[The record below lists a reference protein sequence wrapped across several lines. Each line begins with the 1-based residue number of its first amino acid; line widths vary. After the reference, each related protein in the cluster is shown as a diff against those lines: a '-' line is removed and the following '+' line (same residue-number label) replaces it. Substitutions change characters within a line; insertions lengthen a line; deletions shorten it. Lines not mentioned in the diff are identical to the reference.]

1 MKQELKFRLLDPDAW
16 GALLSHPL
24 LDLHALSPVPMDAVY
39 FDTADG
45 ALHRAG
51 IAYHVRREG
60 ERWIAT
66 VQGVGTSAGGLH
78 QRPEWTVVVEGD
90 KPSPQVFAGTEAGM
104 MLSAAVGENILL
116 PLLETHFQRFEREL
130 SWEDG
135 SGILIAADRG
145 EIRAGDA
152 RAPILELDL
161 KLLHGHPGALLE
173 LGSILARD
181 LPLLPDPQSR
191 IHRGLALAGLIADN
205 QGCSSLACPLRHR
218 DVAGDALV
226 RLLVTQC
233 QRALGDL
240 SRHLAEPMDA
250 TCFHDLRKDV
260 RALRSFLRLAE
271 PLDPQKHLGSWRQ
284 KLALWFHAQ
293 GPRRDRDVLAIRWAE
308 VCAML
313 GEQSSLLQSY
323 LAGGAARGTDTETPF
338 LGSLLLGLWAALSR
352 HGLAGEVSLQE
363 FTERSCAR
371 WDAAIQRARKKEEDP
386 AALHA
391 LRIRIKNLRYALAV
405 LTPVWPSRD
414 SKALLKTLIT
424 LQDILGEIH
433 DTDAAAATLH
443 DTIVSRKSRLAYE
456 AGILI
461 GWLHAG
467 RARHI
472 REFRKIWE
480 RFLAAPRPWG

>member
-1 MKQELKFRLLDPDAW
+1 MKLELKLRLLEPDAW

-78 QRPEWTVVVEGD
+78 QRPEWTVVVKED
-90 KPSPQVFAGTEAGM
+90 KPSPQVFADTEAGA
-104 MLSAAVGENILL
+104 MLFAAVGENILL

-130 SWEDG
+130 RWEDG

-205 QGCSSLACPLRHR
+205 QGGPSLACPLRHR

-250 TCFHDLRKDV
+250 ACFHNLRKDV

-271 PLDPQKHLGSWRQ
+271 PLDPQKHLGPWRQ
-284 KLALWFHAQ
+284 KLAHWFHAQ

-308 VCAML
+308 VCATL
-313 GEQSSLLQSY
+313 
-323 LAGGAARGTDTETPF
+323 GGAVQLAAILSGGRCGARH
-338 LGSLLLGLWAALSR
+338 R
-352 HGLAGEVSLQE
+352 HGDTIPRIPSPRPLGRFEPAWIGGRHRSPGIHGAPLRPLGRGHSAG
-363 FTERSCAR
+363 TKKGRGSCRTPCAPYPR
-371 WDAAIQRARKKEEDP
+371 QKP
-386 AALHA
+386 A
-391 LRIRIKNLRYALAV
+391 LRPCGAGLPLAV
-405 LTPVWPSRD
+405 P
-414 SKALLKTLIT
+414 
-424 LQDILGEIH
+424 G
-433 DTDAAAATLH
+433 
-443 DTIVSRKSRLAYE
+443 
-456 AGILI
+456 
-461 GWLHAG
+461 
-467 RARHI
+467 
-472 REFRKIWE
+472 
-480 RFLAAPRPWG
+480 